1 MCIGGLSQNV
11 VEANAG
17 KRGIVHC
24 PHEYSTKC
32 GQIVILCKSPSAYA
46 Q

>member
-17 KRGIVHC
+17 TEVSFTVLMNIQQNVAKW
-24 PHEYSTKC
+24 
-32 GQIVILCKSPSAYA
+32 
-46 Q
+46 